1 MVRVSPVGDGRGFAA
16 EAGVALI
23 ADAANRGSKMKFA
36 IITLPY
42 SADTHKGGALL
53 QAGLAD
59 WLREQ
64 GHGVAGPFHVKLTP
78 DEEAAY
84 GAWNKIGFANA
95 HLARLVSEAVKEQ
108 AFPLLLESNCYGAI
122 GALAGLQASAAPLS
136 TARYDLDR
144 RSRRFQHTGNDAEWY
159 AEWYAERDVCRH
171 CHRGMSASASQ
182 TGRT

>member
-1 MVRVSPVGDGRGFAA
+1 
-16 EAGVALI
+16 
-23 ADAANRGSKMKFA
+23 MKFA
-36 IITLPY
+36 VITLPY
-42 SADTHKGGALL
+42 SADTHKGASAGPDALL

-122 GALAGLQASAAPLS
+122 GALAGLQASAAPPSPRLGMIWIDAHSIS
-136 TARYDLDR
+136 THRKR
-144 RSRRFQHTGNDAEWY
+144 R
-159 AEWYAERDVCRH
+159 
-171 CHRGMSASASQ
+171 
-182 TGRT
+182 